1 MTEFPA
7 VFTND
12 LQMLKK
18 LREDNAGKPLYFAC
32 DFDSLKNLLEKK
44 KINSILLKKDDFS
57 HELQNKFPKSKYNF
71 YFIEDET
78 KLEKIQDL
86 NFSNHEKL
94 YRDLSPKHESKSFNQ
109 ILGISS
115 EIKKLKYKIL
125 KTAETNFPI
134 LITGET
140 GTGKTLVANAIHEL
154 SSRGKKSILELN
166 VNEISEGLFE
176 STLFGHE
183 KGAFT
188 GADSAHKGFFEE
200 ADSTSFFLDEIGD
213 LPLHLQ
219 AKLLRVIDKKEFFP
233 VGSNRAKKTDA
244 RLIFATNANLPKKII
259 NGEFRRD
266 LYRRLKNL
274 LIEVPPLRKRREDI
288 PILAESYME
297 KNGNGKRLSK
307 TALQFLQ
314 SCDWPENIGQLENCL
329 NRAIVFSEGS
339 EINPEDLEF

>member
-1 MTEFPA
+1 MTEIPA
-7 VFTND
+7 VFTKD

-32 DFDSLKNLLEKK
+32 DFDSLKYLLEKK
-44 KINSILLKKDDFS
+44 KINSILLKRDDFS
-57 HELQNKFPKSKYNF
+57 QEMENKFPKSKYNF
-71 YFIEDET
+71 YFIENET
-78 KLEKIQDL
+78 KLEKIQ
-86 NFSNHEKL
+86 NSTSPNHYKL
-94 YRDLSPKHESKSFNQ
+94 YGDLSPKHESKSFNQ
-109 ILGISS
+109 ILGDSA
-115 EIKKLKYKIL
+115 EVKKLKYKIL

-154 SSRGKKSILELN
+154 SPRGKKSILELN

-188 GADSAHKGFFEE
+188 GADSVHKGFFEE
-200 ADSTSFFLDEIGD
+200 ADLTSFFLDEIGD
-213 LPLHLQ
+213 LPLNLQ

-233 VGSNRAKKTDA
+233 VGSNRAKKTGA

-274 LIEVPPLRKRREDI
+274 MIEVPPLRNRREDI
-288 PILAESYME
+288 PLLAESYME
-297 KNGNGKRLSK
+297 KNGNGKKLSK
-307 TALQFLQ
+307 TALKFLQ
-314 SCDWPENIGQLENCL
+314 NYDWPENIGQLENCL
-329 NRAIVFSEGS
+329 NRAIVFSES
-339 EINPEDLEF
+339 DEITPEDLEF